1 MACKKWIHTPEPKGD
16 PYWDRVRAV
25 AEGLHSD
32 GCTLVA
38 DWYLDACYEH
48 DIHWRTGQT
57 LAGAKITTAEANTRF
72 RRVIQSRSKLGRLNP
87 VSWVRWVGVTLGARI
102 LDPASNYN

>member
-38 DWYLDACYEH
+38 DWYLEDH
-48 DIHWRTGQT
+48 HRRGQHSVPPGDSVQVE
-57 LAGAKITTAEANTRF
+57 AGTAKSG
-72 RRVIQSRSKLGRLNP
+72 VLGP
-87 VSWVRWVGVTLGARI
+87 VGGRHPRGA
-102 LDPASNYN
+102 DS